1 MSETSV
7 RHKAEA
13 PKALRFE
20 IITVSSSRYKQ
31 LEEGKKASDKS
42 GDLVESLL
50 KEAGHKVALRRTIPD
65 SKRMIEGAMR
75 DSLDSSDVDALVF
88 CGGTGISSSDT
99 TIEAVSPFLEKT
111 LPGFGEIFRHLS
123 FDEIGS
129 AAILTRAIAGVA
141 RGKVFFCIPG
151 SPQAARLCV
160 EKLISVEAGHVVKH
174 ARE

>member
-1 MSETSV
+1 MSETSA
-7 RHKAEA
+7 RHKIEA
-13 PKALRFE
+13 PRALRFE
-20 IITVSSSRYKQ
+20 IVTVSSSRFKQ
-31 LEEGKKASDKS
+31 LGEGKKTSDES

-50 KEAGHKVALRRTIPD
+50 KKAGHSIAFRRTILD
-65 SKRMIEGAMR
+65 SKRMIEEVMR
-75 DSLDSSDVDALVF
+75 SSLDSPNIDSVVF
-88 CGGTGISSSDT
+88 CGGTGISSTDT

-111 LPGFGEIFRHLS
+111 LPGFGETFRRLS

-141 RGKVFFCIPG
+141 GGKAFFCIPG

-160 EKLISVEAGHVVKH
+160 VKLISVEAGHVVKH

>member
-1 MSETSV
+1 MSETSA
-7 RHKAEA
+7 RHKVEA
-13 PKALRFE
+13 PKSLRFE

-31 LEEGKKASDKS
+31 LKEGKKASDKS
-42 GDLVESLL
+42 GDLIKSLL
-50 KEAGHKVALRRTIPD
+50 KKAGHTIAFRRTISD
-65 SKRMIEGAMR
+65 SKRMIEQAVQ
-75 DSLDSSDVDALVF
+75 DALDSPDIDALVF

-111 LPGFGEIFRHLS
+111 LPGFGEIFRRLS

-141 RGKVFFCIPG
+141 RGKAFFCIPG
-151 SPQAARLCV
+151 SPQAAKLSV
-160 EKLISVEAGHVVKH
+160 EKLISTEAGHVVKH

>member
-7 RHKAEA
+7 RHKIEA

-20 IITVSSSRYKQ
+20 IITVSSSRYKH
-31 LEEGKKASDKS
+31 LEEGKTASDKS
-42 GDLVESLL
+42 GNLIESLL
-50 KEAGHKVALRRTIPD
+50 KKAGHTIALRRTISD
-65 SKRMIEGAMR
+65 SKRMIEEAMR
-75 DSLDSSDVDALVF
+75 DSLDSPDVDALVF

-111 LPGFGEIFRHLS
+111 LPGFGEVFRRLS

-141 RGKVFFCIPG
+141 RGKAFFCIPG